1 MRSSRS
7 CSAGV
12 RGGMKLVVFGL
23 SVSSSWGNGHATL
36 WRGLIRALARRG
48 HATVFFERDVPYY
61 AEHRDLTRMEG
72 LRLELYGDWEHAR
85 RKAESELSDAD
96 VGIVTSYCPDGAA
109 ACDLVRMS
117 RAHVRLF
124 YDLDTPVT
132 LERMEKAEDV
142 PYIGSGG
149 LSDFDLVLSFTG
161 GQTLDKLRAL
171 LGTRFVAPLY
181 GHVDP
186 DLHRP
191 IQPPQMERADL
202 SYLGTYAADRQKA
215 LEALFFDPA
224 RLLPGQR
231 FVLAGALYPK
241 ECRWTANIE
250 HVKHLAPGDHPAF
263 FSSSRMTL
271 NVTRQVMAA
280 AGWCPSGRLF
290 EASACGTPIVSD
302 WWEGLDQ
309 FYTPG
314 REILIA
320 RNTADVIAALGTGDD
335 ELQRIANAA
344 RERTLQEHTA
354 AHRAAEF
361 ESLVQQALRPAAR
374 TAA

>member
-1 MRSSRS
+1 
-7 CSAGV
+7 
-12 RGGMKLVVFGL
+12 MKLVVFGL

-48 HATVFFERDVPYY
+48 HETVFFERDVPYY
-61 AEHRDLTRMEG
+61 AEHRDLTGMEG
-72 LRLELYGDWEHAR
+72 LRLELYGDWERAR
-85 RKAESELSDAD
+85 LKAESELSDAD
-96 VGIVTSYCPDGAA
+96 VGTVTSYCPDGAA

-117 RAHVRLF
+117 RARVRLF

-132 LERMEKAEDV
+132 LERLEKGEGV

-149 LSDFDLVLSFTG
+149 LRDFDLVLSFTG
-161 GQTLDKLRAL
+161 GQTLDKVRAL
-171 LGTRFVAPLY
+171 LRARFVAPLY

-191 IQPPQMERADL
+191 VQPLAAQRADL
-202 SYLGTYAADRQKA
+202 SYLGTYATDRQKA
-215 LEALFFDPA
+215 LEALFFEPA
-224 RLLPGQR
+224 WLLPGRR
-231 FVLAGALYPK
+231 FVLAGALFPK

-271 NVTRQVMAA
+271 NVTRQAMAS

-290 EASACGTPIVSD
+290 EASACGAPILSD
-302 WWEGLDQ
+302 WWEGLDE

-320 RNTADVIAALGTGDD
+320 RDTADVIAALETGDD
-335 ELQRIANAA
+335 ELRRIANAA
-344 RERTLQEHTA
+344 RERTLEEHTA

-361 ESLVQQALRPAAR
+361 ESLVQQALRPALQLSAFSDQPS
-374 TAA
+374 AFH